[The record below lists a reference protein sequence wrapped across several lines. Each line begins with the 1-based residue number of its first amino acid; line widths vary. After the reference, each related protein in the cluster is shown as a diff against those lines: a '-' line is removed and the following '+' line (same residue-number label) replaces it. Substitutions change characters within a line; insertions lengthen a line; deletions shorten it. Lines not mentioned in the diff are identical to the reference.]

1 MKAAIRIGWFT
12 EHW

>member
-12 EHW
+12 ERW